1 KKKKSKQRYVV
12 SSLNFLSPS
21 HHRRFFSGLTISTR
35 DEIPLTLHH
44 LISSHLIIVVTHR
57 VVSILSHY
65 KPISKRSHHILLAKN
80 KEHSSN
86 SRDEIPIV
94 SSHHGHSQ
102 ISKQVHLKNVLCS

>member
-1 KKKKSKQRYVV
+1 KKKKSKQSYVV

-35 DEIPLTLHH
+35 DEIPLSQSPHH
-44 LISSHLIIVVTHR
+44 LISSHHR
-57 VVSILSHY
+57 
-65 KPISKRSHHILLAKN
+65 R
-80 KEHSSN
+80 HSST
-86 SRDEIPIV
+86 RDEIPII